1 MPKRGLF
8 TVTLLLLGALLLSA
22 CSMSLPARV
31 QNLLPGVQ
39 TEPTAVPAP
48 TEAPAEEAAPPANS
62 LPSLAAAV
70 EGALTQIY
78 NQVNPS
84 VVNIQVV
91 QGVSNAMPENMP
103 GLPFQNPENMIPR
116 QGVGS
121 GFVWDK
127 DGHIVTNNHVVDGA
141 TDIRVTFSDGSTVQ
155 ATVVGTDPDSDL
167 AVVKVD
173 VAASKLTPVQVA
185 DSSQVQVGDLAIA
198 IGNPFA
204 LQGTMT
210 AGIISAVGRSLP
222 TESTTAS
229 GGSYTI
235 PDIIQTDA
243 PINPGNSGGVL
254 LNNQGQLIGVPTAIE
269 STSGSNSGVGF
280 AIPSAI
286 VQKVVPELISSG
298 SFEHP
303 WLGISGTS
311 LTSELAQAMDLSSD
325 QRGALVIDVVS
336 GSPAEDGGLQGSD
349 TPVTISGIQT
359 TVGGDVIVALD
370 DQPVRTFEDLASLLA
385 ASQVGQEVS
394 LTVLRQGREETLQV
408 TLGSRPGSTVAS
420 GQSQTPGQGETP
432 GTTRSR
438 GRMGIVGTTLTPAMA
453 QAMDLSQDQAGVL
466 VVQVQSGSPA
476 AEAGLRG
483 SSTEVTIDGQQ
494 QLVGGDVIV
503 AVDGQEIASM
513 EDLTSALAQAQ
524 AGDTLTLTLLR
535 DGREIEREV
544 TLAAAP

>member
-408 TLGSRPGSTVAS
+408 TLGSRPGSTAAS